1 MSTEPE
7 AVNARAWTTYGT
19 HHLQRGTDIP
29 EVDRISWGFW
39 PTGPGAEVLGDLTG
53 LRVLDLCSG
62 LGKHAAHLVREHGAT
77 VDAVEA
83 SVSQHARALARYG
96 DLPGLTLIHADAVDH
111 LHQAEPYDAIYS
123 IHAFGYIDPHRLLPA
138 LRLALKPGGRLA
150 FSVLQIMLRPCGVRR
165 QRPCRGA
172 GPLHQL
178 LVAGGRG
185 SFSQFRLM
193 PDPLHSHR

>member
-1 MSTEPE
+1 MHSTEPE
-7 AVNARAWTTYGT
+7 AVNVRAWNTYGT

-83 SVSQHARALARYG
+83 SASQPASTHAPSPATTASQVS
-96 DLPGLTLIHADAVDH
+96 PSST
-111 LHQAEPYDAIYS
+111 PTPS
-123 IHAFGYIDPHRLLPA
+123 TT
-138 LRLALKPGGRLA
+138 
-150 FSVLQIMLRPCGVRR
+150 
-165 QRPCRGA
+165 
-172 GPLHQL
+172 
-178 LVAGGRG
+178 
-185 SFSQFRLM
+185 
-193 PDPLHSHR
+193 